1 MDNSKRTAKP
11 DELKSLRDRIDAIDK
26 QLLPL
31 FLERMEVCGRVADY
45 KIRSGM
51 KVFDPVRE
59 KQVLDNKLKMVDDP
73 SFRSEVYE
81 FFNSI
86 MTISRIRQTG
96 IIAAESRTGG
106 LCDSVIADSRQRI
119 KNPVVAYFGDEGSYT
134 EEAAI
139 DFFGEDCQRIC
150 KGDFESVLKTAA
162 ADSTAADYA
171 VVPIENSSTGTIAD
185 ITELIPKFGLYVVG
199 EVSVPIRH
207 CLIGIN
213 GACESD
219 IRTVYSHHQAIMQC
233 SQYLSSLTSARTQD
247 FESTA
252 VAAKMIAQRNDKSC
266 AAIASERTAK
276 LYNLCVIKS
285 DIVNSSCNTTRF
297 AVVASHPEIDEQ
309 CSKISLAF
317 TLKHESG
324 ELYRILGAFARC
336 GLNLMKLESRPIA
349 DKPFE
354 YRFYADFTGNLLDND
369 VKAVVEEVRGETQSF
384 KILGCYRDC
393 KAQQHTV

>member
-1 MDNSKRTAKP
+1 MDSNTKTNT
-11 DELKSLRDRIDAIDK
+11 DELKVLRDKIDVIDK

-31 FLERMEVCGRVADY
+31 FLERMDVCGKVADY

-51 KVFDPVRE
+51 NVFDPVRE
-59 KQVLDNKLKMVDDP
+59 KQVLDNKLKMVDGS

-96 IIAAESRTGG
+96 IISRKNKSVGLCNSVIAESRQNIT
-106 LCDSVIADSRQRI
+106 
-119 KNPVVAYFGDEGSYT
+119 NPVVAYFGDEGSYT

-139 DFFGEDCQRIC
+139 DFFGEDCKRFC
-150 KGDFESVLKTAA
+150 KGDFESVLKTVAP
-162 ADSTAADYA
+162 SNPTADYA

-185 ITELIPKFGLYVVG
+185 VTELIPKFGLYVVG

-207 CLIGIN
+207 CLVGIN
-213 GACESD
+213 GAAESD
-219 IRTVYSHHQAIMQC
+219 IKTVYSHHQALMQC
-233 SQYLSSLTSARTQD
+233 SQYLSGLSAAAQD

-252 VAAKMIAQRNDKSC
+252 VAAKMIAEKNDKSC
-266 AAIASERTAK
+266 AAIASERTAM

-297 AVVASHPEIDEQ
+297 AVVAARPEINEQ

-349 DKPFE
+349 DRPFE
-354 YRFYADFTGNLLDND
+354 YRFYADFTGNLLDDD

-393 KAQQHTV
+393 KTQ

>member
-1 MDNSKRTAKP
+1 MDSNNKTNTE
-11 DELKSLRDRIDAIDK
+11 ELKLLRDKIDIIDK

-31 FLERMEVCGRVADY
+31 FLERMEVCGKVADY

-73 SFRSEVYE
+73 SFKSEVYE

-96 IIAAESRTGG
+96 IIAAENKSVN
-106 LCDSVIADSRQRI
+106 LCDSIIADSRQSI

-139 DFFGEDCQRIC
+139 DFFGEDCKRFC
-150 KGDFESVLKTAA
+150 KSDFESVLKTVTT
-162 ADSTAADYA
+162 DNPTADYA

-185 ITELIPKFGLYVVG
+185 VTELIPKLGLYVVG

-207 CLIGIN
+207 CLVGIS
-213 GACESD
+213 GASESD
-219 IRTVYSHHQAIMQC
+219 IKTVYSHQQALMQC
-233 SQYLSSLTSARTQD
+233 SQYLSQLTAAKAQD

-252 VAAKMIAQRNDKSC
+252 MAAKMIAQKNDKSC
-266 AAIASERTAK
+266 AAIASERTAR

-297 AVVASHPEIDEQ
+297 VVVAARPEINEQ

-324 ELYRILGAFARC
+324 ELYRILGSFARC

-349 DKPFE
+349 DRPFE

-369 VKAVVEEVRGETQSF
+369 VKGVVDEVRDETQSF

-393 KAQQHTV
+393 KMQ